1 MLSDGQRNG
10 EKELLGLIT
19 ICVCVCVCVCV
30 FVHMCAQL
38 LSCF

>member
-19 ICVCVCVCVCV
+19 ICVCVCVCV